1 LGKADCRFRFG
12 VRIDLPGGLPV
23 SAKKVRSTVMKLL
36 NGKIGLMLRISAA
49 VTALL
54 LGQQAMAAGTTAGF
68 DILNEAKVN
77 YEVGSVAQPE
87 ETASVTFKVDRRV
100 DFTLVPI
107 DTNLEDISPGE
118 QDAWVDFTL
127 TNTSNADLDFALALA
142 HMTGGAVG
150 SGTDNVDLDN
160 IQFAVSPDRVADAD
174 PTQTDPQFVDTLLAD
189 QSIRIRAWGDAN
201 LVLNLVDADV
211 SGVQLTAT
219 AREPG
224 SSAAGVI
231 DYTVPDG
238 ILTMESVAADAGND
252 GVEAAIDGFLVTAAS
267 LAITKGY
274 TVDGGGPAIP
284 GATIEYTITIVN
296 SGSADATGVA
306 ISDDLVDELDLE
318 LLTYDGSTSDAE
330 IINDSATSYC
340 EFLTTAGS
348 DCERS
353 AVLQGAVATFRNL
366 TLTAPV
372 SPATS
377 TTLTVKFRA
386 KIR

>member
-1 LGKADCRFRFG
+1 M
-12 VRIDLPGGLPV
+12 
-23 SAKKVRSTVMKLL
+23 KVVIE
-36 NGKIGLMLRISAA
+36 KIGLMFRISATA
-49 VTALL
+49 AALL
-54 LGQQAMAAGTTAGF
+54 LGQQAMAAGTTAGV
-68 DILNEAKVN
+68 DILNEARVN

-100 DFTLVPI
+100 DFTLVPV
-107 DTNLEDISPGE
+107 DTNLKGVSPGE

-127 TNTSNADLDFALALA
+127 TNTSNADLDFSLALA

-160 IQFAVSPDRVADAD
+160 IQFAVSPDRIADAD
-174 PTQTDPQFVDTLLAD
+174 PSQSDPQFVDTLLAD

-201 LVLNLVDADV
+201 LLLGLVDGDV

-224 SSAAGVI
+224 SGGTGTITYGGADGAA
-231 DYTVPDG
+231 TV
-238 ILTMESVAADAGND
+238 ESVAADAGND
-252 GVEAAIDGFLVTAAS
+252 GAEAAIDGFLVNAAS

-284 GATIEYTITIVN
+284 GATVEYTITIVN

-306 ISDDLVDELDLE
+306 ITDDLVDDLDVE
-318 LLTYDGSTSDAE
+318 LLTYNGSSSDAE
-330 IINDSATSYC
+330 ITNDTVTSYC
-340 EFLTTAGS
+340 VLSTTAGS

-353 AVLQGAVATFRNL
+353 AVLQGAVVTFRNL
-366 TLTAPV
+366 TLAAPV

-377 TTLTVKFRA
+377 TTLSVKFRA

>member
-1 LGKADCRFRFG
+1 
-12 VRIDLPGGLPV
+12 
-23 SAKKVRSTVMKLL
+23 MKFV
-36 NGKIGLMLRISAA
+36 NGKIGLVLRLGAL

-77 YEVGSVAQPE
+77 YDVGSVAQPE

-107 DTNLEDISPGE
+107 DTNLEDVSPGE

-150 SGTDNVDLDN
+150 GQTDNVDLDT
-160 IQFAVSPDRVADAD
+160 IEYAVSVGGADPIQGGPQFADTLVADA
-174 PTQTDPQFVDTLLAD
+174 
-189 QSIRIRAWGDAN
+189 SIRIRVWGDAN
-201 LVLNLVDADV
+201 LALSLVDGDV

-219 AREPG
+219 AMEPG
-224 SSAAGVI
+224 SGGAGTI
-231 DYTVPDG
+231 TYGGADG
-238 ILTMESVAADAGND
+238 ILTVESVAADAGND
-252 GVEAAIDGFLVTAAS
+252 GAEAAIDGFIVTAAS

-296 SGSADATGVA
+296 SGSADATDVA
-306 ISDDLVDELDLE
+306 ISDDLVGELDVE
-318 LLTYDGSTSDAE
+318 LLTYNASASDAE
-330 IINDSATSYC
+330 ITNNAITTYC
-340 EFLTTAGS
+340 VLSTTAGS

-353 AVLQGAVATFRNL
+353 AVLQGADVTFRNL
-366 TLTAPV
+366 TLAAPV